1 MESKP
6 LTHKASFTPEEWKQ
20 VVGGAFM
27 AGFAITAADPSGLW
41 GLLKETFASGRAFA
55 EVKFSDT
62 ANELIKAIVGD
73 LEASEGRT
81 AGRDYVKGRMEGA
94 KREEL
99 KVRAI
104 EAVRQAASI
113 VDAKAPIDAAAYKEW
128 LLHISQ
134 KVAEA
139 SKEGGFLGFGGVA
152 VSDAEKATL
161 SEIRT
166 ALGRP

>member
-1 MESKP
+1 
-6 LTHKASFTPEEWKQ
+6 
-20 VVGGAFM
+20 
-27 AGFAITAADPSGLW
+27 
-41 GLLKETFASGRAFA
+41 
-55 EVKFSDT
+55 
-62 ANELIKAIVGD
+62 
-73 LEASEGRT
+73 
-81 AGRDYVKGRMEGA
+81 MEGA

-99 KVRAI
+99 KGRAI

-113 VDAKAPIDAAAYKEW
+113 VDAKAPNDASAYKDW

-161 SEIRT
+161 SDVRS
-166 ALGRP
+166 ALGRS

>member
-1 MESKP
+1 MHACVILALQSFCA
-6 LTHKASFTPEEWKQ
+6 ASSLHGYFPSLADGNSCASP
-20 VVGGAFM
+20 VGRHGRRHPCPRKNGA
-27 AGFAITAADPSGLW
+27 AA
-41 GLLKETFASGRAFA
+41 
-55 EVKFSDT
+55 
-62 ANELIKAIVGD
+62 
-73 LEASEGRT
+73 
-81 AGRDYVKGRMEGA
+81 EGA
-94 KREEL
+94 KRQEL
-99 KVRAI
+99 KGRAI

-128 LLHISQ
+128 RPHISQ

-139 SKEGGFLGFGGVA
+139 SKEGCFLGFGGVA

>member
-1 MESKP
+1 
-6 LTHKASFTPEEWKQ
+6 
-20 VVGGAFM
+20 M

-41 GLLKETFASGRAFA
+41 GLLKETFASGRALA

-62 ANELIKAIVGD
+62 ANELIRAIVID
-73 LEASEGRT
+73 LENSEGRT
-81 AGRDYVKGRMEGA
+81 AGRDYVKSRMEGA

-99 KVRAI
+99 KGRAI

-113 VDAKAPIDAAAYKEW
+113 VDAKAPNDASAYKDW

-161 SEIRT
+161 SDVRS
-166 ALGRP
+166 ALGRS